1 MQKPVKD
8 LSIIEAYEEQDDIDE
23 KIKSYFSRRKL
34 IRQKINSRLPLLE
47 LITIS
52 KKESNYE

>member
-47 LITIS
+47 LITTLEKETIS
-52 KKESNYE
+52 